1 MPRRPRNPTGF
12 VRAQAD
18 GMGRSWQGRKVPPP
32 NLSAGERGGAMDPEL
47 KAYLDGM
54 QESLV
59 TRMVDL
65 NKETREHAD
74 HLHTQARVL
83 IENVDKKVGLVWE
96 GVQTIKES
104 LGSRLEDHKQRIQS
118 LERKAL

>member
-1 MPRRPRNPTGF
+1 
-12 VRAQAD
+12 
-18 GMGRSWQGRKVPPP
+18 
-32 NLSAGERGGAMDPEL
+32 MDPEL

-104 LGSRLEDHKQRIQS
+104 LGSRLEDHEQRIQS